1 MTARTRGNPKKPVD
15 RSTADYAKT
24 YLREAREIID
34 RIDTR
39 QVERLVSLLRTVRR
53 QKGRLFFLGVGGG
66 AAHASHAVNDFRKI
80 CGFEAYAPT
89 DNVAELSAR
98 VNDEGW
104 ETVFVR
110 WLEQSR
116 LGPRDAIF
124 IFSVGGGSLEKNISP
139 NLVRAIERAKKRKT
153 KVLGIVGRDGGYTA
167 RAADACILVPV
178 VNPETVTPH
187 TEAFQAVLWHL
198 VVSHPGLK
206 TAAMKWESAK

>member
-1 MTARTRGNPKKPVD
+1 MSAPAARKPRTVAKRPRGSYV
-15 RSTADYAKT
+15 RR
-24 YLREAREIID
+24 YLQEAREIID
-34 RIDTR
+34 RVDTG
-39 QVERLVSLLRTVRR
+39 QVERLVSLLKAIRER
-53 QKGRLFFLGVGGG
+53 KGRLFFLGVGGG

-80 CGFEAYAPT
+80 CGFEAYTPT

-98 VNDEGW
+98 VNDDGW

-116 LGPRDAIF
+116 LGPRDGVF
-124 IFSVGGGSLEKNISP
+124 IFSVGGGSLRKNVSP
-139 NLVRAIERAKKRKT
+139 NIVKAIDLAKKRKA

-167 RAADACILVPV
+167 RMADACLLVPV
-178 VNPETVTPH
+178 VNSETVTPH

-206 TAAMKWESAK
+206 ALEMKWESMK

>member
-1 MTARTRGNPKKPVD
+1 VNHV
-15 RSTADYAKT
+15 KT
-24 YLREAREIID
+24 YLKEAREIID
-34 RIDTR
+34 RIDKR
-39 QVERLVSLLRTVRR
+39 QIERLVSVLKMIRKK
-53 QKGRLFFLGVGGG
+53 KGRLFFLGVGGG

-98 VNDEGW
+98 VNDDGW

-116 LGPRDAIF
+116 LGPGDGIF
-124 IFSVGGGSLEKNISP
+124 IFSVGGGSLEKNISA
-139 NLVRAIERAKKRKT
+139 NLVQAIDLAKKRKS

-167 RAADACILVPV
+167 RRADAFILVPV
-178 VNPETVTPH
+178 VNAESVTPH

-198 VVSHPGLK
+198 LISHPDLK
-206 TAAMKWESAK
+206 ALAMKWESVKP

>member
-1 MTARTRGNPKKPVD
+1 MNHV
-15 RSTADYAKT
+15 KT
-24 YLREAREIID
+24 YLKEAREIID
-34 RIDTR
+34 RIDKR
-39 QVERLVSLLRTVRR
+39 QIERLVSVLKMIRKK
-53 QKGRLFFLGVGGG
+53 KGRLFFLGVGGG

-98 VNDEGW
+98 VNDDGW

-116 LGPRDAIF
+116 LGPGDGIF
-124 IFSVGGGSLEKNISP
+124 IFSVGGGSLEKNISA
-139 NLVRAIERAKKRKT
+139 NLVQAIDLAKKRKS

-167 RAADACILVPV
+167 RRADAFILVPV
-178 VNPETVTPH
+178 VNAESVTPH

-198 VVSHPGLK
+198 LISHPDLK
-206 TAAMKWESAK
+206 ALAMKWESVKP